1 MAPLSTTPPKPKQT
15 AVDRTRQMRQS
26 VRGFVRFLQRER
38 LDKLLAML
46 AGLVFVSSAGITL
59 LEPDITWDNSVWWVL
74 VTMTTVG
81 YGDITPHTVGGKLI
95 AVIVMLVGIG
105 LLGMFSATLA
115 SVLVRQKIRRDQGM
129 EKVELSGHIIICE
142 WNHRAQAILH
152 ELRNNPDTRETAGVL
167 VADLETKPV
176 EDDDLYFVRGS
187 VDEDPLRLADL
198 ATAKTVIVLGDDR
211 LDPVARDGKVV
222 MTTLTIE
229 TLNPNAYTIAELVSE
244 RHVPHLK
251 RAKVD
256 EIVVASE
263 LSSNLIAR
271 AATNH
276 GVSRIIADLLS
287 SSHSNE
293 IYRVVVPAKL
303 DGQTFLQALTYFKE
317 THGAV
322 AIALEPLDSKQIVAN
337 PPGDHRLQRGDH
349 LIVIAHDRPVL

>member
-1 MAPLSTTPPKPKQT
+1 
-15 AVDRTRQMRQS
+15 
-26 VRGFVRFLQRER
+26 
-38 LDKLLAML
+38 
-46 AGLVFVSSAGITL
+46 
-59 LEPDITWDNSVWWVL
+59 
-74 VTMTTVG
+74 
-81 YGDITPHTVGGKLI
+81 
-95 AVIVMLVGIG
+95 
-105 LLGMFSATLA
+105 
-115 SVLVRQKIRRDQGM
+115 LVRQKIRRDQGM
-129 EKVELSGHIIICE
+129 EQVKLSGHIIICE

-152 ELRNNPDTRETAGVL
+152 ELRNNPDTRETAVVL

-271 AATNH
+271 AATNRTR
-276 GVSRIIADLLS
+276 STASPCPPS
-287 SSHSNE
+287 ST
-293 IYRVVVPAKL
+293 
-303 DGQTFLQALTYFKE
+303 G
-317 THGAV
+317 
-322 AIALEPLDSKQIVAN
+322 
-337 PPGDHRLQRGDH
+337 RLFCR
-349 LIVIAHDRPVL
+349 R